1 MVDFEDIVLR
11 TVEPDRFVGAC
22 ERGRWR
28 KFGDVLMVCGLG
40 LVADAGEFVDSGLRE
55 LKFVDGVRVAA
66 CKSGELCTGCTG
78 GGRASGE
85 P

>member
-1 MVDFEDIVLR
+1 M
-11 TVEPDRFVGAC
+11 
-22 ERGRWR
+22 
-28 KFGDVLMVCGLG
+28 LMVCGIG
-40 LVADAGEFVDSGLRE
+40 LVAIIGELVDSGLRE
-55 LKFVDGVRVAA
+55 LKFVDAVRVAA